1 LGLVI
6 ISNHQS
12 KLEELIIKNQ
22 SKFALTKLKSFLA
35 IYSTAKEENKICLVG
50 SLATDFYTVDDE
62 IQSSL
67 QRLTDSILKWV
78 IQILR
83 EGKAEGLFHFAIS
96 SRTKALMN
104 ITNTLAAVQLTRLTS
119 KGDFETIKQTII
131 DALMNTN
138 K

>member
-1 LGLVI
+1 
-6 ISNHQS
+6 
-12 KLEELIIKNQ
+12 
-22 SKFALTKLKSFLA
+22 LA